1 MSTDNNQELPLSCF
15 ADRLKVL
22 IGNSSVSA
30 FARKVALS
38 ESLIRKYL
46 KGSEPSLSRAAQ
58 IARRTEIELEWLAFG
73 QGEPLRRS
81 VAIDAGALRI
91 AQKIKQLT
99 NSKMERDLT
108 EFEGLA
114 VTVATYQY
122 VLSNRSSVGYF
133 DERAAYMFADQTLR
147 KLIANKE

>member
-1 MSTDNNQELPLSCF
+1 MSSETNPENQFSCF
-15 ADRLKVL
+15 ADRLRVL
-22 IGNSSVSA
+22 IGSSSVSA

-58 IARRTEIELEWLAFG
+58 IARRTEVELDWLAFG

-81 VAIDAGALRI
+81 VAIDAGALQI
-91 AQKIKQLT
+91 AQKVKQLT

-122 VLSNRSSVGYF
+122 VLAHKSIDGYF

-147 KLIANKE
+147 KLSTGKA

>member
-1 MSTDNNQELPLSCF
+1 MSDKNDNNGQFSCF
-15 ADRLKVL
+15 ADRLRVL
-22 IGNSSVSA
+22 IGTSSVSG

-58 IARRTEIELEWLAFG
+58 IARRTEVELDWLAFG

-81 VAIDAGALRI
+81 VAVDAGALRI
-91 AQKIKQLT
+91 AQKVKQLT

-114 VTVATYQY
+114 VIVATYQY
-122 VLSNRSSVGYF
+122 VLAHKSSDGYF

-147 KLIANKE
+147 KLSMNKE